1 MIETTEEDQ
10 CGRSRK
16 AVLKQKGGLGQLT
29 NRQDVV
35 NQKQS
40 SNQSRI
46 EASSRYK
53 YNE

>member
-1 MIETTEEDQ
+1 MIETTDEDQ

-16 AVLKQKGGLGQLT
+16 AVLKQKGGLCQIT
-29 NRQDVV
+29 NRKDVV

-40 SNQSRI
+40 SSQSRM

>member
-1 MIETTEEDQ
+1 MIDTTEEDQ

-16 AVLKQKGGLGQLT
+16 AVLKQKGGVCQIT
-29 NRQDVV
+29 NRKDVV

-40 SNQSRI
+40 SNHPRM